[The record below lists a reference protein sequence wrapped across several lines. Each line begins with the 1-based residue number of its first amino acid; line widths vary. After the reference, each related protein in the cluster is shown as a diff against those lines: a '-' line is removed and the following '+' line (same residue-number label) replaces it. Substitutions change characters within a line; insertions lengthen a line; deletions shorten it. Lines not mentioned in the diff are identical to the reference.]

1 MISNFPPIILASQSP
16 RRKQILEWANVPFKV
31 VVSNSDE
38 NYPAELAPEL
48 VPVFIAKNKA
58 IAVWEKLNLQG
69 NEIVI
74 AADTVVIV
82 DGNILGK
89 PKDRAEAIAFLESM
103 SGKSHAVV
111 TGVFLLSK
119 EKEERFFEET
129 KVYFKQLTLEEMEYY
144 VDHFQPYDK
153 AGAYGIQEWIGL
165 IGIEKIEGDFYNVMG
180 LPANKLLQT
189 LEAFIG

>member
-16 RRKQILEWANVPFKV
+16 RRKKILELANVPFDV
-31 VVSNSDE
+31 VVSHSDE
-38 NYPAELAPEL
+38 NFPSELAPEL

-58 IAVWEKLNLQG
+58 IAVWEKINAKKDA
-69 NEIVI
+69 IVI

-103 SGKSHAVV
+103 SGKNHAVV

-129 KVYFKQLTLEEMEYY
+129 KVYFKKLTLEEIEYY
-144 VDHFQPYDK
+144 VDRFQPYDK

-165 IGIEKIEGDFYNVMG
+165 IGIEKIDGDFYNVMG